1 MTTRAYDKMY
11 LDKAQTAL
19 AVMLDYAV
27 NDLKY
32 DIDTFFGMF
41 IKSGIAGS
49 FEVGNPK
56 FVVGM
61 SGVELAWDTLYRLN
75 MWNDDLTKP
84 SYNLDRSPEYWVGWA
99 LAYFHESPDHFSHFP
114 ELRGARGCR
123 LRAWYTGTTDF
134 HTSCQKSEDW
144 HRRKPPVF
152 SCRAWRRRRRDLW

>member
-1 MTTRAYDKMY
+1 MTTCAYDKMY

-41 IKSGIAGS
+41 IKSGIAES
-49 FEVGNPK
+49 FEIGNPK

-75 MWNDDLTKP
+75 MWTEDLAKP
-84 SYNLDRSPEYWVGWA
+84 SYNLDRSPEYWAGWA
-99 LAYFHESPDHFSHFP
+99 LAYF
-114 ELRGARGCR
+114 
-123 LRAWYTGTTDF
+123 
-134 HTSCQKSEDW
+134 Q
-144 HRRKPPVF
+144 
-152 SCRAWRRRRRDLW
+152 WRSAISFKDIVSKVPLSRIRDLYWPYHEMDIRQFVDKMYDILKTEQDPFSPTHA